1 MAFLVSTRHTTD
13 FLYGEANCSLRERR
27 DMITA
32 VLLAAIYALPHAVY
46 YKLLLNAAE
55 YAIQLT
61 VECMHLL
68 PGRHCLVAANK
79 QPLSDG
85 QQIA

>member
-1 MAFLVSTRHTTD
+1 MQQMILTTD
-13 FLYGEANCSLRERR
+13 VDGILGKYVPHNRLLYGEANCSLRERH

-55 YAIQLT
+55 YATQLT
-61 VECMHLL
+61 ALSACIC
-68 PGRHCLVAANK
+68 CLDVTV
-79 QPLSDG
+79 
-85 QQIA
+85 